1 MEYLDASEQM
11 KWFVEQIERL
21 EDDRSVLGTEIRNLL
36 AEAKNAGFDTKIM
49 RQVVK
54 LRKMDS
60 AERDGQGSFLE
71 LYKQAVD
78 IGVHETWF

>member
-1 MEYLDASEQM
+1 MEYIDASEQM

-60 AERDGQGSFLE
+60 NDRQEQEELLD
-71 LYKQAVD
+71 LYKRA
-78 IGVHETWF
+78 IGLEI